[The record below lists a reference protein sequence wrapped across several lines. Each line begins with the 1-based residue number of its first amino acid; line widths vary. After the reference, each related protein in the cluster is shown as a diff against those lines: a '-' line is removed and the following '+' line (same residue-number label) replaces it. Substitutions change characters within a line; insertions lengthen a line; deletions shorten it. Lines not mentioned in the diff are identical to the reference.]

1 MAINF
6 DELPK
11 TNESSFT
18 VLENGTYRCKI
29 KDAKIPAGKDYLV
42 VTFAVTGKNG
52 QTTTIFDNFFDSE
65 KQLPRYKLAQLIRA
79 LQIPLTGSFELKDL
93 PKIIVGKE
101 LMAAIKQEQNEGYSA
116 RNVINAFDD
125 EIFSPIVSKEIGSN
139 PPADGDV
146 PFDTTPTG
154 GATY

>member
-18 VLENGTYRCKI
+18 VLENGTYRAKI
-29 KDAKIPAGKDYLV
+29 KEAKIPTGKDYLQV
-42 VTFAVTGKNG
+42 IFAVTGNNG
-52 QTTTIFDNFFDSE
+52 QTTTIFDNFVESD
-65 KQLPRYKLAQLIRA
+65 KPLPRFKLAQLIRA
-79 LQIPLTGSFELKDL
+79 LQIPLTGNFELKDL

-101 LMAAIKQEQNEGYSA
+101 LMAAVKQEQNEGYSA

-125 EIFSPIVSKEIGSN
+125 DIYSPIANTASSN
-139 PPADGDV
+139 PPANGDV

>member
-11 TNESSFT
+11 TNESAFT

-29 KDAKIPAGKDYLV
+29 KEAKIPNGKDYLQV
-42 VTFAVTGKNG
+42 IFAVTGNNG
-52 QTTTIFDNFFDSE
+52 QSTTIFDNFVDSD
-65 KQLPRYKLAQLIRA
+65 KPLPRFKLAQLIRA
-79 LQIPLTGSFELKDL
+79 LKIPLTGSFELKDL
-93 PKIIVGKE
+93 PKIIIGKE
-101 LMAAIKQEQNEGYSA
+101 LIAAVKQEQNEGYSA

-125 EIFSPIVSKEIGSN
+125 EIFYPATQAVDALSPAN
-139 PPADGDV
+139 GDV

>member
-11 TNESSFT
+11 TNESAFT
-18 VLENGTYRCKI
+18 ILENGIYRAKI
-29 KDAKIPAGKDYLV
+29 KEAKIPTDKDYLQV
-42 VTFAVTGKNG
+42 IFAVTGNNG
-52 QTTTIFDNFFDSE
+52 QSTTIFDNFVDSD
-65 KQLPRYKLAQLIRA
+65 KPLPRFKLAQLIRA
-79 LQIPLTGSFELKDL
+79 LKIPLTGSFELKDL

-101 LMAAIKQEQNEGYSA
+101 LMAAVKQEQNEGYSA

-125 EIFSPIVSKEIGSN
+125 EIFYPATQAVNAPSPAN
-139 PPADGDV
+139 GDV
-146 PFDTTPTG
+146 PFDTAPTG

>member
-11 TNESSFT
+11 TNESAFT

-29 KDAKIPAGKDYLV
+29 KEAKIPKGKDYLQV
-42 VTFAVTGKNG
+42 VFAVTGNNE
-52 QTTTIFDNFFDSE
+52 QSTTIFDNFVDSD
-65 KQLPRYKLAQLIRA
+65 KPLPRFKLAQLIRA
-79 LQIPLTGSFELKDL
+79 LQIPLTGNFELKDL

-101 LMAAIKQEQNEGYSA
+101 LMAAVKQEQNEGYPA

-125 EIFSPIVSKEIGSN
+125 EIFSPIANTTSSN
-139 PPADGDV
+139 PPANGDV

>member
-29 KDAKIPAGKDYLV
+29 KEAKIPTGKDYLQV
-42 VTFAVTGKNG
+42 IFAVTGNNG
-52 QTTTIFDNFFDSE
+52 QSTTIFDNFIDSE
-65 KQLPRYKLAQLIRA
+65 KPLPRFKLAQLIRA

-101 LMAAIKQEQNEGYSA
+101 LMAAVKQEQNEGYSA

-125 EIFSPIVSKEIGSN
+125 DIFSPIAAGATN
-139 PPADGDV
+139 ATPPANGDV
-146 PFDTTPTG
+146 PFDTAPTG

>member
-11 TNESSFT
+11 TNESAFT

-29 KDAKIPAGKDYLV
+29 KDAKIPTDKDYLV
-42 VTFAVTGKNG
+42 VTFAVTGNNG

-65 KQLPRYKLAQLIRA
+65 KPLPRFKLAQLIRA
-79 LQIPLTGSFELKDL
+79 LKIPLTGSFELKDL

-101 LMAAIKQEQNEGYSA
+101 LMAAIKQEQNEGYQA

-125 EIFSPIVSKEIGSN
+125 DIFSPVTQAVSAT
-139 PPADGDV
+139 PPSDGDV
-146 PFDTTPTG
+146 PFSTGTPTG